1 MGLIDRISSRR
12 SGNERQI
19 TTLEQYAQSVT
30 NSFMYG
36 GHLYNLTG
44 LQTTLAGE
52 RVERIP
58 QTLEGFGRQMY
69 AGNGVIFACMAVRQL
84 VFSAVRFRY
93 QRLRNGRP
101 SGWFGDRGLRLLEE
115 PWTGG
120 TTQDLLSRM
129 IQDADLTGNFYGV
142 ADTPLARLGGSDPQ
156 PEIVRLRPD
165 WVDIALAERRIGG
178 AVVGHRRIGYLYW
191 EGGRTSGEA
200 PAAFLPEEV
209 AHFDPYPD
217 PLADYLGMSWLTP
230 VVRDVQGD
238 DLMSRH
244 KLTFFENG
252 ATPNLVVKGL
262 TAATKEKFDELVD
275 MMESRHAGVANAY
288 RTLYLTAGADAT
300 VVGSDL
306 QQLDFKS
313 IQGYGETRIAAAAG
327 VPAVIVGLSESMQ
340 GSSLTTGNYGQ
351 ARRRLADGTMHP
363 LWGSAA
369 GSLGNLVPRPTG
381 DGERLWYDA
390 RDVPFLREDE
400 KDAAEIQN
408 KEAQTFRTM
417 TDAGFTPESIKA
429 AVLASDWSLLEHS
442 GLFSVQLQPPG
453 TQAPA
458 GQEQE
463 TPPPDT
469 GAMDDDEST

>member
-1 MGLIDRISSRR
+1 MGLIDRISARR
-12 SGNERQI
+12 SGGEREI
-19 TTLEQYAQSVT
+19 TTLEQYTQAVA

-36 GHLYNLTG
+36 GNLYNLTG
-44 LQTTLAGE
+44 VQTTLPGE

-58 QTLEGFGRQMY
+58 QTLEGYGRQMY
-69 AGNGVIFACMAVRQL
+69 ASNGIIFACMAVRQL

-93 QRLRNGRP
+93 QRFRDGRP
-101 SGWFGDRGLRLLEE
+101 SGMFGNAALRLLEE
-115 PWTGG
+115 PWNGG

-129 IQDADLTGNFYGV
+129 IQDADLAGNFYGV
-142 ADTPLARLGGSDPQ
+142 LDTPLARLGSSDPQ

-165 WVDIALAERRIGG
+165 WVDVALAERRIGG
-178 AVVGHRRIGYLYW
+178 AVVGHRRIGYAYW
-191 EGGRTSGEA
+191 ESGRGGGNA
-200 PAAFLPEEV
+200 PAVFLPEEI
-209 AHFDPYPD
+209 AHFAPHPD
-217 PLADYLGMSWLTP
+217 PLAEYIGMSWLTP

-244 KLTFFENG
+244 KLKFFEHG
-252 ATPNLVVKGL
+252 ATPNMVVKGL
-262 TAATKEKFDELVD
+262 TAETKKQFDELVD
-275 MMESRHAGVANAY
+275 MIEAKHAGVENAY

-306 QQLDFKS
+306 TQLDFKS
-313 IQGYGETRIAAAAG
+313 VQGYGETRIAAAAG

-363 LWGSAA
+363 LWGSVA
-369 GSLGNLVPRPTG
+369 GSLANLVPRPEG
-381 DGERLWYDA
+381 GSRLWYDA

-417 TDAGFTPESIKA
+417 TDAGFNPESIKA

-442 GLFSVQLQPPG
+442 GLYSVQLQPPMSS
-453 TQAPA
+453 QEPPA
-458 GQEQE
+458 GQEQQD
-463 TPPPDT
+463 PDT